1 MKYYTRDS
9 IVSGL
14 SYGQWTVKWWQWAL
28 SIAKD
33 INPVF
38 DKTGIYAGQAQPKA
52 KDVWF
57 LAGIWA
63 DHEGEKIFPT
73 RKCEVTRTKSLLIPI
88 LNCEADPI
96 EYPDIN
102 RDQDIL
108 DHVSGQMDKVVK
120 KECYVNEELI
130 PPQKVSSDPTI
141 FELDLHPD
149 FDRFQEGQRTKAS
162 ADGYWVFLKPL
173 PRGKY
178 NIRFEGSYEYGS
190 LSSGAEYDISII

>member
-1 MKYYTRDS
+1 VSYYNHDS
-9 IVSGL
+9 TVSGL

-28 SIAKD
+28 SIPKES
-33 INPVF
+33 NPLL
-38 DKTGIYAGQAQPKA
+38 DKTGTYAGQKQH

-63 DHEGEKIFPT
+63 DDDEEKIFPK
-73 RKCEVTRTKSLLIPI
+73 RKCKVPRGRPLLIPI

-96 EYPDIN
+96 EHPEIRN
-102 RDQDIL
+102 DQDLL
-108 DHVSGQMDKVVK
+108 DHVSAQMHKIVK
-120 KECYVNEELI
+120 KECFVNEEHI
-130 PPQKVSSDPTI
+130 PPQKIRSDPII

-149 FDRFQEGQRTKAS
+149 FDRLHVGQRTRAS

-178 NIRFEGSYEYGS
+178 NIRFEGSYEYGR
-190 LSSGAEYDISII
+190 LSSGANYDISII